1 MKKLIITEEEKNQIL
16 SLHGSNL
23 ILEQDNQKVSQIQTH
38 LKTKGYDLGTT
49 GPNKDGVD
57 GLWGRKTRDAVK
69 QEFNIDIDENGE
81 VVSDTVSSPEID
93 TVASPEIDTVASPEV
108 GGDTTTTTT
117 LAPNATTPE
126 PTTVNQQIPEV
137 SADLK
142 TAFEIKRDFIQG
154 KVDNF
159 KLQRQYSKMNNTFN
173 RLSSKMDQKTKD
185 QYSAS
190 MEELKKQMG

>member
-1 MKKLIITEEEKNQIL
+1 
-16 SLHGSNL
+16 
-23 ILEQDNQKVSQIQTH
+23 
-38 LKTKGYDLGTT
+38 
-49 GPNKDGVD
+49 
-57 GLWGRKTRDAVK
+57 
-69 QEFNIDIDENGE
+69 
-81 VVSDTVSSPEID
+81 
-93 TVASPEIDTVASPEV
+93 
-108 GGDTTTTTT
+108 
-117 LAPNATTPE
+117 
-126 PTTVNQQIPEV
+126 
-137 SADLK
+137 LK

>member
-23 ILEQDNQKVSQIQTH
+23 ILEQANQKVSQIQTY
-38 LKTKGYDLGTT
+38 LKTKGYDLGVT

-57 GLWGRKTRDAVK
+57 GLWGKKTRDAVK

-81 VVSDTVSSPEID
+81 VVSDTV
-93 TVASPEIDTVASPEV
+93 ASPETDTVASPEV
-108 GGDTTTTTT
+108 DTVTSPEVDGTTTTTTT
-117 LAPNATTPE
+117 LAPNETTVTQETPE
-126 PTTVNQQIPEV
+126 ISTDIK
-137 SADLK
+137 S
-142 TAFEIKRDFIQG
+142 AFEIKRDFIQG
-154 KVDNF
+154 KIDNA
-159 KLQRQYSKMNNTFN
+159 KLQRQYTKMNNTFN

-185 QYSAS
+185 QYLAS